1 MTTER
6 KNNISFQLIFPEVEL
21 VRKDSDGF
29 YKVKPK
35 NPIEVQTYILQMEN
49 RPPEYI
55 EKILSMQQV
64 RD

>member
-35 NPIEVQTYILQMEN
+35 KSN
-49 RPPEYI
+49 RSSNLYFTDGKSSTRI
-55 EKILSMQQV
+55 Y
-64 RD
+64 